1 MCELCAAGAI
11 SRAHMKK
18 FLCLSFVSLF
28 FSSCMVFR
36 IPEFGHT
43 PPKPGHYPEFTSG
56 DYLIGQLDEYRAG
69 YDVTYYDMDL
79 QLDPDKKT
87 LGGNV
92 TIHLRAVNRLKS
104 IRFDLHENL
113 HIENLK
119 FSGTEIPFV
128 REKSVVMASLP
139 DSLIVGRSYCLQ
151 VAYKG
156 KPVRAKNPPWSGGV
170 VWKKDRNGNP
180 WIGVACE
187 TEGARIWFPCK
198 DHLSDEPD
206 SIRLRMTVP
215 GGLEVVSNGIMKSHT
230 SQAGTETYT
239 WVTHYPVN
247 IYNITFYAG
256 VFRHFSD
263 TMSTKEGI
271 LKLDYYVLPENY
283 HKAREHFRQ
292 VKSVIRSFTDYFGA
306 YPWMKDGYKLVE
318 GPFGGME
325 HQTAIAYGSAYK
337 NLPAL
342 GGDDMIVH
350 ETAHEWWGNAVS
362 VSDFTDIWLHEGFAT
377 YSEILFAERIK
388 GYESSLLYA
397 RYYIASM
404 INNKLPVVGPPDV
417 SYWDSR
423 DNDVYNKGAMVLHTM
438 RNIINDS
445 TLFFDILQT
454 FYCENA
460 AGSYVTTADFIEL
473 VERKTGKDWSNFFKV
488 YLYQREV
495 PVLLISY
502 CTFNSDRVPVITDP
516 ESATFLA
523 AKWIN
528 VPEGFIM
535 PVEMYCNDSEVPA
548 IFEVSTRA
556 TLFSLGKSVS
566 CNQWICN
573 KRLSYFKTK
582 TDNSLLKEITLRP
595 APCAL

>member
-1 MCELCAAGAI
+1 MRRAGAI
-11 SRAHMKK
+11 SRALMKK
-18 FLCLSFVSLF
+18 LLCLSLVTLF
-28 FSSCMVFR
+28 FSSCTVFR

-92 TIHLRAVNRLKS
+92 TIHLRAVSRLKS
-104 IRFDLHENL
+104 IRIDLHENL

-128 REKSVVMASLP
+128 RKESVVMAYLP
-139 DSLIVGRSYCLQ
+139 DSLIVGALYHLQ
-151 VAYKG
+151 VAYAG
-156 KPVRAKNPPWSGGV
+156 KPVRAKKPPWSGGV

-198 DHLSDEPD
+198 DHLSDKPD
-206 SIRLRMTVP
+206 SVRLRMTVP

-230 SQAGTETYT
+230 SQGVTETYT

-247 IYNITFYAG
+247 VYNITFYAG

-263 TMSTKEGI
+263 TMTAKDGI

-283 HKAREHFRQ
+283 QKAREHFRQ
-292 VKSVIRSFTDYFGA
+292 VKIVIRSFTDYFGA

-362 VSDFTDIWLHEGFAT
+362 VGDFTDIWLHEGFAT

-397 RYYIASM
+397 RHYIASM

-417 SYWDSR
+417 SYWDNS

-445 TLFFDILQT
+445 LLFFDILQT
-454 FYCENA
+454 FYREH
-460 AGSYVTTADFIEL
+460 AGKSHVTTADFTEL
-473 VERKTGKDWSNFFKV
+473 VERKTGKDWSTFFKV

-495 PVLLISY
+495 PVLHICY
-502 CTFNSDRVPVITDP
+502 CTYNSDRVPVITDP
-516 ESATFLA
+516 GSATFIA
-523 AKWIN
+523 AKWKN
-528 VPEGFIM
+528 VPEDFIM
-535 PVEMYCNDSEVPA
+535 PVDMNYNDGDTTV
-548 IFEVSTRA
+548 ILQVSTKA
-556 TLFSLGKSVS
+556 ALFKLEKRTSGK
-566 CNQWICN
+566 QGICN
-573 KRLSYFKTK
+573 KRLSYFKTL
-582 TDNSLLKEITLRP
+582 TDNSLLKEIPLSP
-595 APCAL
+595 SP